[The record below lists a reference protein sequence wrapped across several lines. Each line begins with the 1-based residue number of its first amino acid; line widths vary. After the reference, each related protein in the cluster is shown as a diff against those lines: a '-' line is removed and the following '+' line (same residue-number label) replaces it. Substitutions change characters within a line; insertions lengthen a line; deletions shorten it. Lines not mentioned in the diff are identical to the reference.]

1 MSAIHTHNI
10 ERSEISKRV
19 TIVGALINVVLSVLK
34 VVFGFVAQSHA
45 LIVDGIHSLS
55 DLMSD
60 AMVWFASHHAQHGPD
75 EKHPYGHGRFETGA
89 TLGLG
94 VLLIIIAAGI
104 VWDSVV
110 RLFSPE
116 QLLHPGQLALVVAIL
131 SVAIKE
137 GLYHYT
143 MIVGRRIGSK
153 MIQANAWH
161 HRSDAISS
169 IVVVIGIGGTMAGL
183 PYLDTM
189 AAVIVG
195 VMIAQVGWE
204 LGWSAFEEL
213 MDAGLGQEELDQVKE
228 IIHSVDGVESIHM
241 LRTRSIG
248 GEVTMDVH
256 VLVAPWLSVTEGHMI
271 SQTVMNRLLDEVA
284 EISDVTVHIDPED
297 DEAGS
302 PTQDLPLR
310 QQAVKKLNHCWESI
324 PEAKEIQQIIL
335 HYRDGK
341 IDIDLYLPLS
351 SYGGEGELSALYSRL
366 LDPLNEEKDFRE
378 LKVFFG

>member
-1 MSAIHTHNI
+1 MPKNNGLDRTK
-10 ERSEISKRV
+10 ISKRV
-19 TIVGALINVVLSVLK
+19 TVVGALINILLSALK
-34 VVFGFVAQSHA
+34 VFFGFAAHSHA

-55 DLMSD
+55 DLLSD

-94 VLLIIIAAGI
+94 IILILIASGI
-104 VWDSVV
+104 VWDSAV

-116 QLLHPGQLALVVAIL
+116 RLMHPGLLALVVAIL
-131 SVAIKE
+131 SVLTKE

-143 MIVGRRIGSK
+143 MVASRRIGSK
-153 MIQANAWH
+153 MLQANAWH

-183 PYLDTM
+183 PYLDTV

-195 VMIAQVGWE
+195 VMIARVGWD
-204 LGWSAFEEL
+204 LGSSAFEEL
-213 MDAGLGQEELDQVKE
+213 VDVGLGHERLALVKE

-248 GEVTMDVH
+248 GEIVADVH

-271 SQTVMNRLLDEVA
+271 SQAVMDRLLGEVD
-284 EISDVTVHIDPED
+284 EISDVTVHVDPED
-297 DEAGS
+297 DEAGP

-310 QQAVKKLNHCWESI
+310 QQATEKLDRCWSAI
-324 PEAKEIQQIIL
+324 PEAQEIQQTIL
-335 HYRDGK
+335 HYQDGK
-341 IDIDLYLPLS
+341 IDIDLYFPLNC
-351 SYGGEGELSALYSRL
+351 YEGKEELHDLRSRL
-366 LDPLNEEKDFRE
+366 HEQLKGEKEFRN
-378 LKVFFG
+378 LKIYFG

>member
-1 MSAIHTHNI
+1 MPASQTM
-10 ERSEISKRV
+10 ERTRVSKRV
-19 TIVGALINVVLSVLK
+19 TVVGALINILLSLLK
-34 VVFGFVAQSHA
+34 VIFGFVAQSHA

-55 DLMSD
+55 DLLSD

-94 VLLIIIAAGI
+94 ILLILIAAGI
-104 VWDSVV
+104 IWDSVQ

-116 QLLHPGQLALVVAIL
+116 HLLHPGMMALVVAVF
-131 SVAIKE
+131 SVLVKE
-137 GLYHYT
+137 GLYQYT
-143 MIVGRRIGSK
+143 MLAGRRIGSK
-153 MIQANAWH
+153 MLQANAWH

-169 IVVVIGIGGTMAGL
+169 IVVVVGIGGTLAGL
-183 PYLDTM
+183 PYLDTV

-195 VMIAQVGWE
+195 VMIAHVGWD

-213 MDAGLGQEELDQVKE
+213 MDVGLGQEGLDQVKR

-248 GEVTMDVH
+248 GEIIVDVH

-271 SQTVMNRLLDEVA
+271 SQAVMDRLLQEVA

-310 QQAVKKLNHCWESI
+310 QQAMEKLARCWSSI
-324 PEAKEIQQIIL
+324 PEVEEVQQTIL
-335 HYRDGK
+335 HYQDGK

-351 SYGGEGELSALYSRL
+351 RYEGKGRLDDLRSRL
-366 LDPLNEEKDFRE
+366 EHSLTGESDFRE
-378 LKVFFG
+378 LKIFFG

>member
-1 MSAIHTHNI
+1 MLDNKTT
-10 ERSEISKRV
+10 ERAEVSKRV
-19 TIVGALINVVLSVLK
+19 TVIGAIINILLSALK
-34 VVFGFVAQSHA
+34 VLFGVIAHSHS

-94 VLLIIIAAGI
+94 IFLILIAAGI
-104 VWDSVV
+104 VWDSAV

-116 QLLHPGQLALVVAIL
+116 RLMHPGALALIVAIL
-131 SVAIKE
+131 SVLIKE

-143 MIVGRRIGSK
+143 MVAGRRLGSK
-153 MIQANAWH
+153 MLQANAWH

-183 PYLDTM
+183 PYLDTI

-195 VMIAQVGWE
+195 VMIARVGWE
-204 LGWSAFEEL
+204 LGWQAFEEL
-213 MDAGLGQEELDQVKE
+213 MDVGLGHERLERVKQ
-228 IIHSVDGVESIHM
+228 IIRSVDGVESIHM

-248 GEVTMDVH
+248 GEIIVDVH

-271 SQTVMNRLLDEVA
+271 SQTVMDRLLCQIDE
-284 EISDVTVHIDPED
+284 INDVTVHVDPED
-297 DEAGS
+297 DEEGP

-310 QQAVKKLNHCWESI
+310 QQTLDKLRRCWSNI
-324 PEAKEIQQIIL
+324 PEAKQIQRTIL
-335 HYRDGK
+335 HYQDGK
-341 IDIDLYLPLS
+341 IDMDLYFPLNC
-351 SYGGEGELSALYSRL
+351 YEGEEQLAVLRANL
-366 LDPLNEEKDFRE
+366 VDGLRGENDFRGI
-378 LKVFFG
+378 KVYFG